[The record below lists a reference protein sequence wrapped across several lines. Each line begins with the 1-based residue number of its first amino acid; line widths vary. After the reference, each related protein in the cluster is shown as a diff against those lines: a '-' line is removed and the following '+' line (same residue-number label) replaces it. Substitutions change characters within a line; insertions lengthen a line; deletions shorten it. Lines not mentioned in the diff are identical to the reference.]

1 MFSIVSNKFIITNSI
16 VFMLLYP
23 FGYLSMSIIFL
34 ALSYISEAISFLFE
48 HIDLYIDVASKK
60 ETQSNI
66 DNLNDLPKK
75 ENDSNQIV
83 ISECN
88 QYYTY
93 KGIHYDIAFPLFWV
107 LYEHPD
113 RGPHHCE
120 NCKDYGSFRG
130 VFIMYCMNCASEYES
145 DGYDVGYG
153 AINSGV
159 EDGGNDASK
168 TAWNTYLKYRQLNC
182 IGLPE
187 ELEKI
192 DFNREGYKYKL
203 TSDEDDFGNSWW
215 YPDFVSI
222 DSEDDEYEDYE
233 YEDDKDDEHNTY
245 YNNKNEDYKY
255 YYDEEYSLHDFDNL
269 E

>member
-16 VFMLLYP
+16 VFMLFYP

-34 ALSYISEAISFLFE
+34 VLSYLSEVISFLFE
-48 HIDLYIDVASKK
+48 YTDSNIDTVCKK
-60 ETQSNI
+60 ETQK
-66 DNLNDLPKK
+66 LNNEDTNDVSEK
-75 ENDSNQIV
+75 ENDSDQIV
-83 ISECN
+83 ISECM

-113 RGPHHCE
+113 RGPYHCE

-145 DGYDVGYG
+145 EGYNVGYG

-159 EDGGNDASK
+159 EECGNDASK
-168 TAWNTYLKYRQLNC
+168 TAWNTYLKYRQLDC

-192 DFNREGYKYKL
+192 DFNREGYRYEL
-203 TSDEDDFGNSWW
+203 TSYEDEFGNSWW

-222 DSEDDEYEDYE
+222 DSEDNE
-233 YEDDKDDEHNTY
+233 YEDDEDDEDDTY
-245 YNNKNEDYKY
+245 YNNQHEYYKY
-255 YYDEEYSLHDFDNL
+255 YYDEEYVFDNL
-269 E
+269 DNVE